1 MDTLMT
7 DPVRLPSGE
16 IMDRIVITRH
26 LLNSATNP
34 FNRLPLT
41 LDQLVPGLY
50 SVYTISPYIKSL
62 TFFYVVPELKDRIIA
77 WKYAKN
83 SKRKG

>member
-1 MDTLMT
+1 MT

-50 SVYTISPYIKSL
+50 SIYTISPYINSFM
-62 TFFYVVPELKDRIIA
+62 FFSVPELKDRIIA

>member
-41 LDQLVPGLY
+41 LDQLVPGLLLI
-50 SVYTISPYIKSL
+50 YTISPYINSFKL
-62 TFFYVVPELKDRIIA
+62 FPVPELKDRIIA